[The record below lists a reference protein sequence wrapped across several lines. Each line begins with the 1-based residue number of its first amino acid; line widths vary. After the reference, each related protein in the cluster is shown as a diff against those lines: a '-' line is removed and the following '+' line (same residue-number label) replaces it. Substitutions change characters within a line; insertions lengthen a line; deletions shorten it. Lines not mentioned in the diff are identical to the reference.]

1 MYIYRMTPAAVR
13 TENTKHKYIIFG
25 RGKKASNQRR
35 EEAVREIN
43 IGAVR
48 WKSEAKSNP
57 KEKIR
62 QKARRGFVEGR

>member
-48 WKSEAKSNP
+48 WKSKVKSKGEN
-57 KEKIR
+57 KTES
-62 QKARRGFVEGR
+62 